1 MNRLFRTLQF
11 VAQWITLG
19 LAAAF
24 LIGLFAPQWSRNLRE
39 RVGASVPSESSP
51 AASAATSAATK
62 EAQSHHHSPGFGPG
76 NAPAESGS
84 ERDARTVRSASYS
97 SAVARAAP
105 AVVSIY
111 ADTMETRVEQR
122 ALVPKDPQLLRI
134 FGALPLGPPIRRSLP
149 AQSLGSGVIV
159 NDDGYL
165 LTNFHVIKDAT
176 NIKAVL
182 QDGRVVIA
190 KLIGTDEETD
200 LAVLRLD
207 ATYLNTLPI
216 SGQNPTVGDVV
227 LAIGN
232 PFGLGNTVT
241 MGIVSALGRQV
252 NPSNGEEF
260 IQTDAA
266 INQGNSGGALVNTAG
281 ELVGINSNN
290 YSPSGG
296 GSVGIGFAIPVSTAK
311 NVLDQIIAHGR
322 VVRAWIGASYRDAV
336 PDATDITPLGSGG
349 AVITAVEDG
358 GPAARAG
365 LRAGDVINRFDGVW
379 VPNQFALR
387 NREAHLDP
395 GKKVSVTGSRDG
407 KALNLEIVLAE
418 KPVTPAAPAGGAD
431 SSK

>member
-11 VAQWITLG
+11 VAQCITLG

-24 LIGLFAPQWSRNLRE
+24 LIGLFAPQWSRGLRE
-39 RVGASVPSESSP
+39 RIGAGTPSDTAP
-51 AASAATSAATK
+51 AAPATMVPTPK
-62 EAQSHHHSPGFGPG
+62 ETQPPHHMPGFGPG

-111 ADTMETRVEQR
+111 ADLIETRVEQKL
-122 ALVPKDPQLLRI
+122 AVPNDPRLRQVL
-134 FGALPLGPPIRRSLP
+134 GAIPLGPPITRSLQ

-159 NDDGYL
+159 NADGYV
-165 LTNFHVIKDAT
+165 LTNFHVIKGAT

-232 PFGLGNTVT
+232 P
-241 MGIVSALGRQV
+241 I
-252 NPSNGEEF
+252 
-260 IQTDAA
+260 
-266 INQGNSGGALVNTAG
+266 
-281 ELVGINSNN
+281 
-290 YSPSGG
+290 
-296 GSVGIGFAIPVSTAK
+296 
-311 NVLDQIIAHGR
+311 
-322 VVRAWIGASYRDAV
+322 
-336 PDATDITPLGSGG
+336 
-349 AVITAVEDG
+349 
-358 GPAARAG
+358 
-365 LRAGDVINRFDGVW
+365 
-379 VPNQFALR
+379 
-387 NREAHLDP
+387 
-395 GKKVSVTGSRDG
+395 
-407 KALNLEIVLAE
+407 
-418 KPVTPAAPAGGAD
+418 
-431 SSK
+431 